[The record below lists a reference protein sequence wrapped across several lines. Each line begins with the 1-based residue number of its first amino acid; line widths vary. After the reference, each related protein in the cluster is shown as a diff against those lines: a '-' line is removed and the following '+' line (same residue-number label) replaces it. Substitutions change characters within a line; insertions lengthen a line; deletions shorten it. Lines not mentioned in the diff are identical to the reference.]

1 MECFAGE
8 TLNERGRTR
17 SDVELRYDTSAVTYL
32 ALPRSE
38 EECERRKGVR
48 VVIVSPPDEPPFAG
62 LGLSGMD
69 DWIVSYVYISLYLV
83 DRHGGRINLALS
95 NSCNCLLCSLASSQ
109 YITI

>member
-8 TLNERGRTR
+8 TLDERGRTR

-48 VVIVSPPDEPPFAG
+48 MVIVSPDKPPFVG

-83 DRHGGRINLALS
+83 DRRGGRINLALS
-95 NSCNCLLCSLASSQ
+95 NSCLLCSLASSRS
-109 YITI
+109 

>member
-8 TLNERGRTR
+8 TLDERGRTR

-48 VVIVSPPDEPPFAG
+48 MVIVSPDKPPFVG

-95 NSCNCLLCSLASSQ
+95 ISCLLCSLASSQ